1 MNNVKGIPARGLKPA
16 AVLAQGR
23 PHGILLTYV
32 AGCRCDLCRKA
43 NCEYQKARAQ
53 AQKGGDWNGLVPAD
67 AARAHM
73 IKLSELGVGRR
84 AVHAV
89 TDIAD
94 SILFQIRSGQKTQI
108 RARTERRILQV
119 TPEMASD
126 GALVDA
132 KPTWKLINKM
142 IKWGYTKTFIAK
154 ALGAKNGNLQ
164 IRTGK
169 VEVRTAYEV
178 LRLYQRCKEE
188 RLSMAQA
195 AKAERGL
202 AEIKTGTY
210 SPRPGVTIHRIGI

>member
-1 MNNVKGIPARGLKPA
+1 MNNVRGIPARGLRPA
-16 AVLAQGR
+16 YELAKEH
-23 PHGILLTYV
+23 PHGVRVTYV
-32 AGCRCDLCRKA
+32 GGCRCDLCRKA
-43 NCEYQKARAQ
+43 NSEYQKSRAK

-73 IKLSELGVGRR
+73 LKLSEQGVGRR
-84 AVHAV
+84 AVQAV

-94 SILFQIRSGQKTQI
+94 SILFQIRNGQKEQI
-108 RARTERRILQV
+108 RARTERLILQV

-132 KPTWKLINKM
+132 KTTWKLINRM

-178 LRLYQRCKEE
+178 LRLYQRCDEE
-188 RLSMAQA
+188 RQSLAQA
-195 AKAERGL
+195 AKAEKSS

-210 SPRPGVTIHRIGI
+210 RPRPGVVIHRLGL